1 MVPPTDRNDDKNNPL
16 NYFTINNAAIKI
28 KAQRVK
34 HTITDDIFMIPLI
47 LSENL
52 KFVFHAASQAS
63 KPMIIYP

>member
-34 HTITDDIFMIPLI
+34 HAITDDIFMIPLI
-47 LSENL
+47 LKKR
-52 KFVFHAASQAS
+52 KFEIRISCGLPS
-63 KPMIIYP
+63 